1 MTLFRYCLAA
11 FAFLL
16 LARGVPGQEPR
27 RPNFIV
33 ILTDD
38 QGYGDVGVYG
48 SPNIRTPNLDR
59 MAVEGIRFTSFY
71 AAPFC
76 GPSRAALMTG
86 SYPPRTR
93 LDFNHGPGA
102 RTGIHPNEI
111 TIAEL
116 LKRQDYATMIVGKWH
131 LGDAPEFLPARHGF
145 DAWFGLPY
153 SNDMWPY
160 HPRMPPRPDEDERM
174 KAARARAESTGFAGQ
189 GSYYPE
195 GGGFPQPLPLMSN
208 EEVVELNPDQTR
220 LTALYTEKA
229 LEFISRNRDR
239 PFFLYLPHSMPHVP
253 LFPSYRF
260 KGTSR
265 RGLYGDVIEEIDAG
279 VGRIL
284 ARLEELNLDEHTLVV
299 FTSDNGPWLEYGI
312 DGGSAGPLRA
322 GKSTPY
328 EGGVRVPCIMRW
340 PGRIPAG
347 QVSAEA
353 AANMDLLPTL
363 ARLAGTRAL
372 IDRVIDGADIWPI
385 MAGEK
390 GAKSPH
396 EDFYYFMGRT
406 APGEPNLKAIRSGDW
421 KLHLEADGDGV
432 RGIELYDLAG
442 DVGESRNLLD
452 REREIVERL
461 ERKAQGFL
469 EGLTKNSRP
478 LGRLT
483 RVR

>member
-1 MTLFRYCLAA
+1 MILLRLFIATI
-11 FAFLL
+11 AFLL
-16 LARGVPGQEPR
+16 VARTIPGQEPH

-33 ILTDD
+33 IMTDD

-59 MAVEGIRFTSFY
+59 MAAEGIRFTSFY

-86 SYPPRTR
+86 SYPPRTH
-93 LDFNHGPGA
+93 LDFNHGPEA

-111 TIAEL
+111 TIAEI
-116 LKRQDYATMIVGKWH
+116 LKRRDYATMIIGKWH
-131 LGDAPEFLPARHGF
+131 LGDAPEFLPTRHGF

-160 HPRMPPRPDEDERM
+160 HPRMPFRPDEDERM
-174 KAARARAESTGFAGQ
+174 KAARERAKITGFAGE

-195 GGGFPQPLPLMSN
+195 RGGFSQPLPLMSN

-220 LTALYTEKA
+220 LTTLYTEKA
-229 LEFISRNRDR
+229 LEFITANKDR
-239 PFFLYLPHSMPHVP
+239 PFFLYLPQSMPHVP

-265 RGLYGDVIEEIDAG
+265 RGLYGDVIEELDAS
-279 VGRIL
+279 VGKIL
-284 ARLEELNLDEHTLVV
+284 ARLKELDLDEQTLVI

-328 EGGVRVPCIMRW
+328 EGGVRVPCVMRW

-347 QVSAEA
+347 EVTLEV

-363 ARLAGTRAL
+363 AKLAGTRAP
-372 IDRVIDGADIWPI
+372 IDRTIDGADIWPL
-385 MAGEK
+385 MAGEA

-396 EDFYYFMGRT
+396 EDFYFFMGREES
-406 APGEPNLKAIRSGDW
+406 GGPNLKAIRSGDW
-421 KLHLEADGDGV
+421 KLHVEADEDGV

-452 REREIVERL
+452 REKDVVDRL
-461 ERKAQGFL
+461 EKKAQDFL
-469 EGLTKNSRP
+469 DGLRKNSRP

-483 RVR
+483 RSR